1 MHTNIKMNKTLFA
14 ALAFTLVVAGCKKE
28 SFDYKMYE
36 PTVAEIDSVYFS
48 PGANM
53 LVADGQA
60 ELQFVVE
67 AYRTLSLETPTG
79 KKDSLVKVDERA
91 LPKGSV
97 QILKNGQPY
106 DKMTFS
112 TTEYSANNL
121 TFSAK
126 IGNVTSKQF
135 EVALR
140 QKQVLPEKLTVDV
153 IFHIFEL
160 KNTDPKYDAL
170 TYQPVT
176 QDLLEKAIEDMNN
189 VFNNVIGN
197 NPNGGNAN
205 VYFRLAEKNAA
216 GNLLAKPGYN
226 MIPYDKSW
234 MQYTF
239 FSPGDFFNKIN
250 VNTSWTW
257 DPTRYLNIYM
267 IPSGANNSMGNN
279 TPQHQV
285 VPAGGTPIPG
295 IPNIISGAAD
305 LPVGK
310 NYETYGVGIPRT
322 LLFPGTGRRI
332 ELSAFVGTYYGLK
345 RTSVASASV
354 TDYCNDTR
362 KYLSSNP
369 IQSLVKTG
377 LNGMKFLADNAMDDN
392 RYPSLRNSFTIDQV
406 NRIRAVMANSP
417 NRMHGK
423 P

>member
-1 MHTNIKMNKTLFA
+1 MHTTIKMNKIIFA

-28 SFDYKMYE
+28 SFDYQMYE

-60 ELQFVVE
+60 TLQFVVE
-67 AYRTLSLETPTG
+67 AYRTISIETPSG

-91 LPKGSV
+91 LPQGSV

-112 TTEYSANNL
+112 TTEYSTNNL
-121 TFSAK
+121 VFSAK
-126 IGNVTSKQF
+126 IGNATSKQF

-140 QKQVLPEKLTVDV
+140 PKQVLPAKLTVDV

-160 KNTDPKYDAL
+160 KTTDDKYDAL

-205 VYFRLAEKNAA
+205 VHFRLAAKNPA

-234 MQYTF
+234 MRFAF
-239 FSPGDFFNKIN
+239 FSPNDFFNKIN
-250 VNTSWTW
+250 ENISWTW

-267 IPSGANNSMGNN
+267 IPSGANNSMGNT

-285 VPAGGTPIPG
+285 VPSGNTPIPG
-295 IPNIISGAAD
+295 IPNIISGPAD

-310 NYETYGVGIPRT
+310 NYEIYGVGIPRT

-332 ELSAFVGTYYGLK
+332 ELSPYLGTYYGLK
-345 RTSVASASV
+345 RTGVASP
-354 TDYCNDTR
+354 TFEDYCDDTR
-362 KYLSSNP
+362 LYIATNQF
-369 IQSLVKTG
+369 QSLVKVG
-377 LNGMKFLADNAMDDN
+377 VDGMKFLADNAMDDS

-406 NRIRAVMANSP
+406 NRIRAIMANSP

>member
-1 MHTNIKMNKTLFA
+1 MHTNIKIKKILFT

-28 SFDYKMYE
+28 SFDYQMYE
-36 PTVAEIDSVYFS
+36 PAVAEIDSVYFS
-48 PGANM
+48 PGSSL
-53 LVADGQA
+53 LVADGKA
-60 ELQFVVE
+60 TLQFVVE
-67 AYRTLSLETPTG
+67 AYRTISIETATG
-79 KKDSLVKVDERA
+79 KKDSLVRVDERS

-97 QILKNGQPY
+97 QIVKNGQPY
-106 DKMTFS
+106 DKMTYS
-112 TTEYSANNL
+112 TTEYSASKL

-126 IGNVTSKQF
+126 IGNATSKQF

-140 QKQVLPEKLTVDV
+140 QKQVLPVKLNVDV

-160 KNTDPKYDAL
+160 KNTDPTFDAL

-205 VYFRLAEKNAA
+205 VHFRLAEKNVA
-216 GNLLAKPGYN
+216 GNLLTKPGYN
-226 MIPYDKSW
+226 MITYDKSW
-234 MQYTF
+234 MRYTF
-239 FSPGDFFNKIN
+239 FTPNDFFNK
-250 VNTSWTW
+250 VNENNSWTW
-257 DPTRYLNIYM
+257 DPSRYLNIYM

-285 VPAGGTPIPG
+285 VPSGGTPIPG
-295 IPNIISGAAD
+295 IPNIISGAD
-305 LPVGK
+305 NLPVGK

-332 ELSAFVGTYYGLK
+332 ELSPYLGTYYGLK
-345 RTSVASASV
+345 RTGVASP
-354 TDYCNDTR
+354 TFEDYCDDTR
-362 KYLSSNP
+362 LYIATNQF
-369 IQSLVKTG
+369 QSLVKVG
-377 LNGMKFLADNAMDDN
+377 IDGMKFLADNAMDDS

-406 NRIRAVMANSP
+406 SRIRAIMANGP